1 MDLVQPDAY
10 CTWRESS
17 LGSITEE
24 IEQALIWRLAGPLA
38 GLRVLDVGC
47 GDGAYA
53 MVAAQRG
60 ARVAGVDT
68 SPQMIEAAQRRAV
81 EQDVQID
88 LRVADA
94 AALPFDD
101 GSFDVV
107 LAVTVLC
114 FVADANMALRE
125 LARVLAPDGRLVIG
139 ELGRWSA
146 WAVLRRLRGWAGSR
160 LWRAARFRTAG
171 QLRRLVEQ
179 AGLRVDEMHG
189 AVFYPPQAT
198 LARLLAPVD
207 MRLGRATTFGAAF
220 IALVAV
226 KPLGG
231 SNTFINAGGTP

>member
-1 MDLVQPDAY
+1 VQPQAY
-10 CTWRESS
+10 RAWRESS
-17 LGSITEE
+17 LGAITEE
-24 IEQALIWRLAGPLA
+24 IEQALIWRMAGPLA

-53 MVAAQRG
+53 VAAAQRG

-68 SPQMIEAAQRRAV
+68 SPQMMEAAQQRAI
-81 EQDVQID
+81 EQGVQID

-94 AALPFDD
+94 AALPFGD
-101 GSFDVV
+101 GSFDLV

-114 FVADANMALRE
+114 FVADAHTALRE
-125 LARVLAPDGRLVIG
+125 MARVLAPGGRLVIG

-146 WAVLRRLRGWAGSR
+146 WAALRRLRGWAGSR
-160 LWRAARFRTAG
+160 LWRVARFRTAA

-179 AGLRVDEMHG
+179 AGLRVERMQG

-207 MRLGRATTFGAAF
+207 RRLGRATTCGAAF
-220 IALVAV
+220 IALAAE
-226 KPLGG
+226 KPP
-231 SNTFINAGGTP
+231 TPGHS